1 MWIFERTNME
11 SVLKK
16 IMPTK
21 KSSRSN
27 ILYSKEHILLLKEAS
42 IGMST
47 ESLTNRTMKIFMG
60 AIYMRFIDSRY

>member
-1 MWIFERTNME
+1 ME
-11 SVLKK
+11 SVLKNYANEEVEQIQYTTLK
-16 IMPTK
+16 RT
-21 KSSRSN
+21 
-27 ILYSKEHILLLKEAS
+27 YTTTKEAS